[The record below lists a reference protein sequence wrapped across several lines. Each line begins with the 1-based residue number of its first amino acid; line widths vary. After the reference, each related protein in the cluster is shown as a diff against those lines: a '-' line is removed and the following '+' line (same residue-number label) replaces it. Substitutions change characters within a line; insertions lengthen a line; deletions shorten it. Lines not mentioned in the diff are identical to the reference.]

1 MGRFLNGVLNSSRN
15 LASSWERREEI
26 PMFSGFPSVHFKIEA
41 TNIKYVRA
49 CGLKKL
55 QLLCY
60 FSVLFTDV
68 LCTLQYGLV
77 SCWKSCWEGRELSG

>member
-1 MGRFLNGVLNSSRN
+1 
-15 LASSWERREEI
+15 
-26 PMFSGFPSVHFKIEA
+26 MFSGFPSVHFKIEA

-55 QLLCY
+55 QLLLLLC
-60 FSVLFTDV
+60 VLFTDA

-77 SCWKSCWEGRELSG
+77 SCWKSCWEGKELNG

>member
-1 MGRFLNGVLNSSRN
+1 
-15 LASSWERREEI
+15 
-26 PMFSGFPSVHFKIEA
+26 MFSGFPSVHFKIEA

-60 FSVLFTDV
+60 FSVFSLLMHSVPYNMDWCPV
-68 LCTLQYGLV
+68 GRV
-77 SCWKSCWEGRELSG
+77 VGKERNSMAESCFS